1 MYNLMSLRNYIK
13 KKLKYMFVLN
23 TKFKNLLIIKKKINK
38 DKRGFLFENFKK
50 NKLNNNFVLDNIVYS
65 KKNVLRGLH
74 FQTKNQQAKYLTV
87 IKGKILDVCLDL
99 RKKSKTFGD
108 IFSIILSEKN
118 KTSLLIPKGFAHGYY
133 TYADENIIYYKSS
146 SYRQKKMEIGIKW
159 NDVDLNINWPKK
171 TPILSDRDKSNI
183 SFKDFLKKYKGL

>member
-1 MYNLMSLRNYIK
+1 MKIIKTNFKDLFVIEGQNFKDSRGSFREILRE
-13 KKLKYMFVLN
+13 
-23 TKFKNLLIIKKKINK
+23 NLLKK
-38 DKRGFLFENFKK
+38 NFK
-50 NKLNNNFVLDNIVYS
+50 FQITS
-65 KKNVLRGLH
+65 KSKRNVIRGLH
-74 FQTKNQQAKYLTV
+74 FQKKKPQGKYVSVL
-87 IKGKILDVCLDL
+87 KGKILDVCLDL

-171 TPILSDRDKSNI
+171 TPILS
-183 SFKDFLKKYKGL
+183 